1 MNIYEDTKFIMQKYG
16 VHPNKDLGQNFLV
29 DQNALSLISDG
40 VTANDIVIE
49 IGPGLG
55 TLTAILAENAKKVIA
70 IEFDKKMFEILEDRF
85 ALYENV
91 ELINQDVLK
100 FDFEKVINE
109 YGIDN
114 IKVVANLPYYITT
127 QILTMLLETKIKDI
141 TILIQKEVAE
151 RITAKTGTKL
161 AGAITY
167 MIEYYADSKI
177 VGDVPKECF
186 IPSPKV
192 DSSVVNLKRLENP
205 RIEVKNE
212 KLLFDLVKANFLKR
226 RKTITNS
233 LSSVIEKEKLVSI
246 LKELNIKEDVRGE
259 ALTLEDFA
267 AIANLC

>member
-1 MNIYEDTKFIMQKYG
+1 MNIFEDTKFIMQKYG

-29 DQNALSLISDG
+29 DENALSLISDG

-55 TLTAILAENAKKVIA
+55 TLTALLAENAKRVIA

-127 QILTMLLETKIKDI
+127 QIVTMLLETRSKILQFLSKKK
-141 TILIQKEVAE
+141 LQKE
-151 RITAKTGTKL
+151 
-161 AGAITY
+161 
-167 MIEYYADSKI
+167 
-177 VGDVPKECF
+177 
-186 IPSPKV
+186 
-192 DSSVVNLKRLENP
+192 
-205 RIEVKNE
+205 
-212 KLLFDLVKANFLKR
+212 
-226 RKTITNS
+226 
-233 LSSVIEKEKLVSI
+233 
-246 LKELNIKEDVRGE
+246 
-259 ALTLEDFA
+259 
-267 AIANLC
+267 